1 MTSRTYGLAS
11 RLVGEAAKPRLVSV
25 RPEDPVEHVRRIMR
39 DYGLRVV
46 AVAERGKLI
55 GIISRSEILTVTG
68 TKSEAKAKDLAV
80 EPKVTLSLDYPILKA
95 VREMLSVDEWYAP
108 IMEGGVFKGFLGL
121 EDVIELA
128 LIEERSLL
136 ESVKLENVMSKN
148 PIAVKTYDRVNSI
161 WRLMREYRYAGLPVV
176 DDRGALAG
184 IITQYDLLKKG
195 YSRIHLE
202 AARGH
207 AKSPKVSSV
216 MTRPCTYLYPW
227 STLLEA
233 SEIMVA
239 RNIGRIPVVDSDKN
253 RHLIGIVDREDVVKV
268 FLR

>member
-1 MTSRTYGLAS
+1 MAGKAYGLAA
-11 RLVGEAAKPRLVSV
+11 RLVGEVAKPRLVSV
-25 RPEDPVEHVRRIMR
+25 KPEDPIEYVRRVMR

-46 AVAERGKLI
+46 AVAERGRLI
-55 GIISRSEILTVTG
+55 GVISRSEILTVTG

-80 EPKVTLSLDYPILKA
+80 QPKVALSPDYPLLKA

-108 IMEGGVFKGFLGL
+108 IVEGGVFKGFLGL

-136 ESVKLENVMSKN
+136 ESLKLEDVMSRN
-148 PIAVKTYDRVNSI
+148 PIAVRIHDRVNSI

-176 DDRGALAG
+176 DDRGVLVG
-184 IITQYDLLKKG
+184 IITQYDLLRKG

-207 AKSPKVSSV
+207 AKSPKVSNV

-233 SEIMVA
+233 SEIMVS
-239 RNIGRIPVVDSDKN
+239 RNIGRIPVVDSEKN
-253 RHLIGIVDREDVVKV
+253 KHLIGIVDREDAVRAL
-268 FLR
+268 LR